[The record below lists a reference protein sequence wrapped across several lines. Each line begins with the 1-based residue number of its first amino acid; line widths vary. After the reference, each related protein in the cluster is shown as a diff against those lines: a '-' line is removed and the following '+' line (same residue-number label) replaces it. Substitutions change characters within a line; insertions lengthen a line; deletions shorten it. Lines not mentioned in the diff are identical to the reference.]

1 MAQADAPATQEPAAT
16 AAAPAA
22 QRLSRIARNVRATV
36 RLAWDAAPHQIVGVG
51 AITVVYGLIGPV
63 TLWFTK
69 LTIDAIAAKPTV
81 WSEPALLWPVL
92 GLGAM
97 AVVNK
102 ALGSF
107 VDRLHDVFSDRV
119 WMVAHKRF
127 LLHVATA
134 DLALLDDPSWHDRLT
149 RAKADVAWRPYNL
162 TITLI
167 HSLSSSITVV
177 TLLSALYFLDPPL
190 LLLGLLSVVPH
201 TAMKLRVNKRFY
213 ELFWTTTRREREH
226 DYLVDVATDA
236 RFAKDVRAFGLAEHV
251 VDRAKRHSA
260 DRLEHKRRL
269 YRDANRGDF
278 LGSMASAVI
287 LVVAYLLIARGATSG
302 KLTVGDVAA
311 IFGAFTALTGQLG
324 ALLQSVARID
334 EHASFLD
341 DYFGFLA
348 IEPTLRAPPHPLP
361 MPERLT
367 SLRLERASFTYP
379 GQSAPALTDVDLE
392 LRAGQI
398 VALVGE
404 NGAGKST
411 LVKLLLRFFDP
422 TTGTVRFD
430 GSDAKELDPAAL
442 RARVGVLFQDFG
454 IFELEVKDVIGFG
467 RIELPFDEARADAAL
482 RAARADE
489 VVRSFGKGI
498 DSVVGRVLEGGHDLS
513 GGQWQRLALARLIYR
528 DADLWVL
535 DEPTANLDPTVEAEV
550 FAELRDL
557 LQGRMGIIISH
568 RFSTVRGA
576 DQILVLERGRVIERG
591 THEQLMSLGGR
602 YAAMFTLQA
611 TGYR

>member
-1 MAQADAPATQEPAAT
+1 MGTDASSAGTTPGGRALGLH
-16 AAAPAA
+16 
-22 QRLSRIARNVRATV
+22 RVSRIARNVRATV
-36 RLAWDAAPHQIVGVG
+36 RLAWAAAPRQIVGVV
-51 AITVVYGLIGPV
+51 AITIVYGLISPV

-69 LTIDAIAAKPTV
+69 LTIDAIAAKPTM
-81 WSEPALLWPVL
+81 WNEPQLLWPVL

-107 VDRLHDVFSDRV
+107 VDRLQDLFSDRV
-119 WMVAHKRF
+119 WMVAHRRF
-127 LLHVATA
+127 LLHVANA
-134 DLALLDDPSWHDRLT
+134 DLGLLDDPTWHDRLT

-167 HSLSSSITVV
+167 HMLSSTITVV
-177 TLLSALYFLDPPL
+177 TLLAALLFLDPPL
-190 LLLGLLSVVPH
+190 LALGVLSVIPH
-201 TAMKLRVNKRFY
+201 TVMRLRVNKRFY
-213 ELFWTTTRREREH
+213 ALFWTTTRREREH
-226 DYLVDVATDA
+226 DYLVDVASDA
-236 RFAKDVRAFGLAEHV
+236 RFAKDLRAFGLADHV
-251 VDRAKRHSA
+251 VERAKSHSA

-278 LGSMASAVI
+278 LGSMISAAV
-287 LVVAYLLIARGATSG
+287 LVVAYLLIARGATG
-302 KLTVGDVAA
+302 GRLTVGDVAA

-348 IEPTLRAPPHPLP
+348 IEPSVRAPAAPRAL
-361 MPERLT
+361 PERLT
-367 SLRLERASFTYP
+367 SVQLERVGFAYP
-379 GQSAPALTDVDLE
+379 GQSADVLSDIDLE
-392 LRAGQI
+392 LRTGQI

-422 TTGTVRFD
+422 TRGAVRID
-430 GSDAKELDPAAL
+430 GVDARELDPAAL
-442 RARVGVLFQDFG
+442 RRRVGVLFQDFG
-454 IFELEVKDVIGFG
+454 IFELEVKDMVGFG
-467 RIELPFDEARADAAL
+467 RIDAPFDAERAAAAL
-482 RAARADE
+482 RKARADE
-489 VVRSFGKGI
+489 LVRSLGKGL

-528 DADLWVL
+528 DADLWIL
-535 DEPTANLDPTVEAEV
+535 DEPTANLDANVEAEV
-550 FAELRDL
+550 FTELRGL
-557 LQGRMGIIISH
+557 LQGRMGVIISH

-576 DQILVLERGRVIERG
+576 DQILVLEQGRVLERG
-591 THEQLMSLGGR
+591 THDELMALGGR

-611 TGYR
+611 SGYR

>member
-1 MAQADAPATQEPAAT
+1 MT
-16 AAAPAA
+16 
-22 QRLSRIARNVRATV
+22 RNVRLTV
-36 RLAWDAAPHQIVGVG
+36 RLAWAAAPRQIVGVS
-51 AITVVYGLIGPV
+51 AITVVYGLISPV

-69 LTIDAIAAKPTV
+69 LTIDAIAAKPTA
-81 WSEPALLWPVL
+81 WNQPALLWPVL

-119 WMVAHKRF
+119 WMAAHKRF
-127 LLHVATA
+127 LLHVANA
-134 DLALLDDPSWHDRLT
+134 DLGLLDDPSWHDRLT

-162 TITLI
+162 TITII
-167 HSLSSSITVV
+167 HMVSSAITVV
-177 TLLSALYFLDPPL
+177 TLLSALYLLDPPL
-190 LLLGLLSVVPH
+190 LLLGVLSVVPH

-213 ELFWTTTRREREH
+213 QLFWTTTRREREH

-236 RFAKDVRAFGLAEHV
+236 RFAKDVRAFGLADHV
-251 VDRAKRHSA
+251 VERAKAHSA

-278 LGSMASAVI
+278 LGSMASAGV
-287 LVVAYLLIARGATSG
+287 LVVAYLLIARGATDG
-302 KLTVGDVAA
+302 RLTVGDAAA

-334 EHASFLD
+334 EHATFLD
-341 DYFGFLA
+341 DYFGFLM
-348 IEPTLRAPPHPLP
+348 IEPTIKAPAQPRPLA
-361 MPERLT
+361 ERL
-367 SLRLERASFTYP
+367 SSVQLERVSFTYQ
-379 GQSAPALTDVDLE
+379 GQSTPALADVDLE

-411 LVKLLLRFFDP
+411 LVKMLLRFFDP
-422 TTGTVRFD
+422 ASGVVRID
-430 GSDAKELDPAAL
+430 GVDARALDPAAL
-442 RARVGVLFQDFG
+442 RRHVGVLFQDFG
-454 IFELEVKDVIGFG
+454 IFELEVRDLIGFG
-467 RIELPFDEARADAAL
+467 RIDVLFDRERAEDALKKARAA
-482 RAARADE
+482 E
-489 VVRSFGKGI
+489 VVQSLGNGL

-528 DADLWVL
+528 DADLWIL

-550 FAELRDL
+550 FAELRSL
-557 LQGRMGIIISH
+557 LHGRMGIIISH

-576 DQILVLERGRVIERG
+576 DQILVLEHGRVVERG
-591 THEQLMSLGGR
+591 THEQLMEAAGR

-611 TGYR
+611 SGYR

>member
-1 MAQADAPATQEPAAT
+1 MATTDVTPS
-16 AAAPAA
+16 AAAEGTTRAFAA
-22 QRLSRIARNVRATV
+22 RRLARIARNVKLTV
-36 RLAWDAAPHQIVGVG
+36 RLAWTAAPRQIVGVS
-51 AITVVYGLIGPV
+51 ALTAVYGLIVPV

-69 LTIDAIAAKPTV
+69 LTIDAIAAKPSA
-81 WSEPALLWPVL
+81 WNEPALLWPVL

-119 WMVAHKRF
+119 WMAAHKRF
-127 LLHVATA
+127 LLHVANA
-134 DLALLDDPSWHDRLT
+134 DLGLLDDPSWHDRLT

-162 TITLI
+162 TITII
-167 HSLSSSITVV
+167 HIVSSTITVV
-177 TLLSALYFLDPPL
+177 TLLSALYLLDPPL

-201 TAMKLRVNKRFY
+201 TVMKLRVNKRFY

-236 RFAKDVRAFGLAEHV
+236 RFAKDVRAFGLADHV
-251 VDRAKRHSA
+251 VERAKAHSA

-278 LGSMASAVI
+278 LGSMASAAV
-287 LVVAYLLIARGATSG
+287 LVVAYLLIARGATDG
-302 KLTVGDVAA
+302 RLTVGDAAA
-311 IFGAFTALTGQLG
+311 IFGAFSALTGQLG

-334 EHASFLD
+334 EHATFLD

-348 IEPTLRAPPHPLP
+348 IEPTVTAPAAPRALA
-361 MPERLT
+361 ERL
-367 SLRLERASFTYP
+367 SSVQLERVCFGYPSQAS
-379 GQSAPALTDVDLE
+379 PALTDVDLE

-422 TTGTVRFD
+422 SSGVLRVD
-430 GSDAKELDPAAL
+430 GVDARELDPAAL
-442 RARVGVLFQDFG
+442 RRRIGVLFQDFG
-454 IFELEVKDVIGFG
+454 IFELEVKDLIGFG
-467 RIELPFDEARADAAL
+467 RIDAPFDAARAEQALRQARADQIVQDL
-482 RAARADE
+482 
-489 VVRSFGKGI
+489 GKGL

-528 DADLWVL
+528 DADLWIL

-550 FAELRDL
+550 FAELRGL
-557 LQGRMGIIISH
+557 LQGRMGVVISH
-568 RFSTVRGA
+568 RFSTVRSA
-576 DQILVLERGRVIERG
+576 DQILVLEHGRVIERG
-591 THEQLMSLGGR
+591 THEELLAIGGR
-602 YAAMFTLQA
+602 YASMFQLQA
-611 TGYR
+611 SGYR